1 MNISV
6 KTGKKEQSHLCTPI
20 IHALKCCRKFYSS
33 GASLPG
39 FSVYVEINGELPRK
53 SNLYF
58 LYDVFSGTDLRLFFF
73 RIAGLKSNWH

>member
-6 KTGKKEQSHLCTPI
+6 KTGKKEQSHLYTPI

-58 LYDVFSGTDLRLFFF
+58 LYDVFSGTDLRLFFSE
-73 RIAGLKSNWH
+73 LQD